1 MEHAGEHAVE
11 HEAPAIVRYDIVALI
26 LSVCARQLAHA
37 DARDDVKSTATQR
50 RSRMRR
56 FGDFF
61 FPFPTGKKPG
71 LQRCG
76 NPKSPAPA
84 LRLRLKVFGVPFDA
98 HILRFTV

>member
-1 MEHAGEHAVE
+1 VEHAVEHAVE

-56 FGDFF
+56 FDDFF
-61 FPFPTGKKPG
+61 FPVSHRQTG